1 MSTIVKTLGPQQRLT
16 LFSETL
22 TDKIYEAGIVPGEW
36 QGVLDGL
43 TSLSD
48 AYGTMMFMVRAGE
61 LRWLSSTAAERT
73 VAEYVAEGWPRIA
86 GCGLRLFER
95 QEAAWLRH
103 ADLYTPEEI
112 EGPNADPVFTEFL
125 RPRGLG
131 HGAGTGIWVPTG
143 DRIAVVV
150 ERPWERGTPEPE
162 LITQLDSLRPHLA
175 RAAFLS
181 ARLAIERLGTLTR
194 ALETVGLPA
203 GVLGPA
209 GRLLAANELLE
220 KLMPRVLRERH
231 GQIEIAA
238 PAANALFVTALM
250 TLPRQ
255 YDARAVRSIPIA
267 ARGDDPPMIVH
278 LVPTRGH
285 AHDFFLGARC
295 ILIVTPVVPTEVPT
309 AEVIQGLFDLTPAE
323 ARVARAM
330 AAREPT
336 EKTAARL
343 GVGAETIY
351 AHSKAILR
359 KTGLRR
365 NIDLAALLVGATV
378 PRRHKK
384 NV

>member
-1 MSTIVKTLGPQQRLT
+1 M
-16 LFSETL
+16 FSETL
-22 TDKIYEAGIVPGEW
+22 TDNIYEAGIVPGKW
-36 QGVLDGL
+36 QGVLDDL
-43 TSLSD
+43 TRISD
-48 AYGTMMFMVRAGE
+48 AYGAMMFLVRAGE

-73 VAEYVAEGWPRIA
+73 VAEYVADGWPRIA

-95 QEAAWLRH
+95 QEAAWLGH
-103 ADLYTPEEI
+103 VDLYTPEEI
-112 EGPNADPVFTEFL
+112 EGTNADPVFTEFL

-131 HGAGTGIWVPTG
+131 RGAGTGIWVPTG

-150 ERPWERGTPEPE
+150 ERRWERGIPEPE
-162 LITQLDSLRPHLA
+162 LMTQLDGLRPHLA

-181 ARLAIERLGTLTR
+181 ARLALERLCTLTS
-194 ALETVGLPA
+194 ALESVGLPTA
-203 GVLGPA
+203 VLGPA

-220 KLMPRVLRERH
+220 KLMPRILRERH
-231 GQIEIAA
+231 GQVEIAA

-250 TLPRQ
+250 TLPGQ

-278 LVPTRGH
+278 LVPMRGH

-295 ILIVTPVVPTEVPT
+295 ILIVTPVVPAEVPT

-323 ARVARAM
+323 ARVATAV

-336 EKTAARL
+336 EIMAARL
-343 GVGAETIY
+343 GVGVETVY

-365 NIDLAALLVGATV
+365 NSDLAALLAGAAL
-378 PRRHKK
+378 PGRNQK
-384 NV
+384 NG

>member
-1 MSTIVKTLGPQQRLT
+1 MH
-16 LFSETL
+16 SETL
-22 TDKIYEAGIVPGEW
+22 TDNIYEASVVPSRW
-36 QGVLDGL
+36 QGVLDDL
-43 TSLSD
+43 TRISD
-48 AYGTMMFMVRAGE
+48 AYGAMMFMVRAGE

-95 QEAAWLRH
+95 QEAAWLGH
-103 ADLYTPEEI
+103 VDLYTPEEI
-112 EGPNADPVFTEFL
+112 EGANADPVFTEFL

-131 HGAGTGIWVPTG
+131 HGAGTGIWVPSG

-150 ERPWERGTPEPE
+150 ERRWERGIPEPE

-181 ARLAIERLGTLTR
+181 ARLALERLCTLAS
-194 ALETVGLPA
+194 ALETVGLPTA
-203 GVLGPA
+203 VLGPA
-209 GRLLAANELLE
+209 GRLLATNELLE

-231 GQIEIAA
+231 GQVEIAA
-238 PAANALFVTALM
+238 SAANALFVTALM
-250 TLPRQ
+250 TFPRQ

-278 LVPTRGH
+278 LVPIRGH

-295 ILIVTPVVPTEVPT
+295 ILIVTPVVPAEVPT
-309 AEVIQGLFDLTPAE
+309 ADVIQGLFDLTPAE
-323 ARVARAM
+323 ARVATAV

-336 EKTAARL
+336 ETTAARL
-343 GVGAETIY
+343 GVRAETVY

-359 KTGLRR
+359 KTGLHRSS
-365 NIDLAALLVGATV
+365 DLAALLAGAAL
-378 PRRHKK
+378 PGRNKK
-384 NV
+384 NG

>member
-1 MSTIVKTLGPQQRLT
+1 MS
-16 LFSETL
+16 SETL
-22 TDKIYEAGIVPGEW
+22 TDKIYEAGIVPGQW
-36 QGVLDGL
+36 QGVLDDL
-43 TSLSD
+43 TRISD
-48 AYGTMMFMVRAGE
+48 AYGALMFMVRAGE

-73 VAEYVAEGWPRIA
+73 VAEYVAEGWARIA
-86 GCGLRLFER
+86 GCGLRLFQR

-103 ADLYTPEEI
+103 VDLYLPEEI
-112 EGPNADPVFTEFL
+112 EGAKADPVFTEFL

-131 HGAGTGIWVPTG
+131 QGAGTGIWVPTG

-150 ERPWERGTPEPE
+150 ERRWERGIPEPE
-162 LITQLDSLRPHLA
+162 LMSQLDSLRPHLA

-181 ARLAIERLGTLTR
+181 ARLALERPSTLTR

-203 GVLGPA
+203 AVLGPA
-209 GRLLAANELLE
+209 ARLLGANELLE

-231 GQIEIAA
+231 GQVEIAV

-255 YDARAVRSIPIA
+255 YDARAIRSIPIA

-278 LVPTRGH
+278 LVPMRGH
-285 AHDFFLGARC
+285 AHDFFLGACC
-295 ILIVTPVVPTEVPT
+295 ILIVTPVVPAEVPT
-309 AEVIQGLFDLTPAE
+309 AELIQGLFDLTPAE
-323 ARVARAM
+323 ARVARA
-330 AAREPT
+330 AAASEPT
-336 EKTAARL
+336 ETTAARL

-365 NIDLAALLVGATV
+365 NIDLAALLAGATV

>member
-1 MSTIVKTLGPQQRLT
+1 M
-16 LFSETL
+16 FSDSL
-22 TDKIYEAGIVPGEW
+22 TDKIYEAGIVPGQW
-36 QGVLDGL
+36 QGVLDDL
-43 TSLSD
+43 AWISD
-48 AYGTMMFMVRAGE
+48 AYGAMMFMVKAGE
-61 LRWLSSTAAERT
+61 LRWLSSTAAEST
-73 VAEYVAEGWPRIA
+73 VAEYVTEGWPRIA

-112 EGPNADPVFTEFL
+112 EGANAEPVFTEFL

-150 ERPWERGTPEPE
+150 ERRWERGMPEPE

-175 RAAFLS
+175 RAGFLS

-203 GVLGPA
+203 AVLGPA

-220 KLMPRVLRERH
+220 KLMPCILRERH
-231 GQIEIAA
+231 GQIEIAE
-238 PAANALFVTALM
+238 PAANALFVTSLM

-255 YDARAVRSIPIA
+255 YDTRAVRSIPIA
-267 ARGDDPPMIVH
+267 ARGDDPPMIMH
-278 LVPTRGH
+278 LVPMRGQ
-285 AHDFFLGARC
+285 ANDFFFGARC
-295 ILIVTPVVPTEVPT
+295 ILIVTPVVPAEVPT

-323 ARVARAM
+323 ARVARAL

-343 GVGAETIY
+343 GVAAETVY

-365 NIDLAALLVGATV
+365 NSDLAALLAGAAL
-378 PRRHKK
+378 PRLHRK